1 MKILLIISLLFL
13 MVDVFLLDGHI
24 YQNISLVLSE
34 YSFFKWVIITI
45 FAFVSSLMLFKL
57 NINYFAE
64 LAKKDEVDQIDEI
77 DEESLE
83 ESTEEEILEDKTI
96 PTDQTVTSKPQDIGS
111 KTLPKN

>member
-24 YQNISLVLSE
+24 YQNISLVLAE
-34 YSFFKWVIITI
+34 YTFLKWVIIII
-45 FAFVSSLMLFKL
+45 FSFVASLMLFKL

-64 LAKKDEVDQIDEI
+64 LAKKDEVDEV

-83 ESTEEEILEDKTI
+83 ESTQEEILEDKTI